1 VVKDK
6 IVDIHAHVFPEK
18 IAKKAAKSTGRYY
31 GIPMYSDGTVS
42 SLLENGKKIGVY
54 KYVVHSTATK
64 ADQVQSVN
72 NFIASVQKRNDAFI
86 GFGTLHPDFD
96 DIEGEVERILSLGL
110 KGIKLHPDFQRF
122 NIDDRYAMSI
132 YEAIE
137 DRLPLLI
144 HMGDERRTF
153 SHPKRLAHILDIFPH
168 LTVIAAHM
176 GGYKMWDESMEY
188 LVGRDIYFDTSSTL
202 MFLNNDKV
210 VEMIRTHGSEKVFF
224 GVDYPMWSHE
234 EELKRLCSL
243 GLSDD
248 ELELILWKNAHR
260 CFNTWL

>member
-1 VVKDK
+1 
-6 IVDIHAHVFPEK
+6 
-18 IAKKAAKSTGRYY
+18 
-31 GIPMYSDGTVS
+31 
-42 SLLENGKKIGVY
+42 
-54 KYVVHSTATK
+54 
-64 ADQVQSVN
+64 
-72 NFIASVQKRNDAFI
+72 
-86 GFGTLHPDFD
+86 
-96 DIEGEVERILSLGL
+96 
-110 KGIKLHPDFQRF
+110 
-122 NIDDRYAMSI
+122 
-132 YEAIE
+132 
-137 DRLPLLI
+137 
-144 HMGDERRTF
+144 
-153 SHPKRLAHILDIFPH
+153 
-168 LTVIAAHM
+168 
-176 GGYKMWDESMEY
+176 MWDESMEY